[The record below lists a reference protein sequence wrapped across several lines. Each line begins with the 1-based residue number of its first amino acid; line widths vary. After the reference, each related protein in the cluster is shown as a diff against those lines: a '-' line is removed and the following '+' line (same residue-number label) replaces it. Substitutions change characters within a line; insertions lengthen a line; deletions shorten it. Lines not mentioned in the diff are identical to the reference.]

1 MSGRQRRLCDVSH
14 AEIRSPGYALQVHRS
29 PNKNRKSRGAL
40 PGLASMAVASAIDS
54 HGGVAFDEQVKVVD
68 ADVSIDIRTAGWP
81 THLDSFSLRGA
92 THPIMQ
98 TQIVLRQVAASGTNF
113 SH

>member
-1 MSGRQRRLCDVSH
+1 METHASPARAVTTRISRWCVRLGPMT
-14 AEIRSPGYALQVHRS
+14 AEIRSPGYALPVHRS

-54 HGGVAFDEQVKVVD
+54 HGGVAFDEQVKVVG

-81 THLDSFSLRGA
+81 THLDSFSLRDA
-92 THPIMQ
+92 TQP
-98 TQIVLRQVAASGTNF
+98 
-113 SH
+113 